1 MSILGEIP
9 VIGEGASAETV
20 QQVIEQLIMPGIKG
34 LAIKLQDVDKRLQ
47 FIENQP
53 LQMTY
58 IHKFAGP
65 LTIKIVKDEE
75 KV

>member
-1 MSILGEIP
+1 M
-9 VIGEGASAETV
+9 
-20 QQVIEQLIMPGIKG
+20 IMPGIKS
-34 LAIKLQDVDKRLQ
+34 LAIKLQDLDKRLQ